1 MSDEKPNPSEKP
13 SGKTS
18 SVPLKKETVRIT
30 LRKDA
35 EGSAPPPP
43 APGAPPAPKPPAAP
57 AAAAAPAAPALG
69 AKTVPLTPA
78 PPVAAP
84 VAGSPAAQPTAKLTP
99 AGAPTQPGG
108 GGTQPLPKAT
118 VKLQPAQAAG
128 SAGAVAPITTGKL
141 SGELDD
147 NSAEA
152 GVTPFASIAL
162 VMALAA
168 CAIGLLTNQNVVEQ
182 DKKLKEPTWAVPY
195 RDYTHNQYEKVD
207 RTTGEI
213 IWTRSFN
220 EQILP
225 EIREYA
231 AWKKNQP

>member
-57 AAAAAPAAPALG
+57 AAPAAPALG
-69 AKTVPLTPA
+69 AKTGPLTPA
-78 PPVAAP
+78 PPAAAP
-84 VAGSPAAQPTAKLTP
+84 VAGTPAAQPTAKLTP

-147 NSAEA
+147 DSAED
-152 GVTPFASIAL
+152 GVTPFAAIAM

-168 CAIGLLTNQNVVEQ
+168 CAIGLLTNQNVFEQ

-195 RDYTHNQYEKVD
+195 RDYQHSQFEKVD

-220 EQILP
+220 DNILP

-231 AWKKNQP
+231 AWKKQQL

>member
-1 MSDEKPNPSEKP
+1 MSDEKPNPSDKP

-57 AAAAAPAAPALG
+57 AAPSLG

-78 PPVAAP
+78 PPVAAGAP
-84 VAGSPAAQPTAKLTP
+84 LAQPTAKLAP
-99 AGAPTQPGG
+99 SGAPTQPVA

-118 VKLQPAQAAG
+118 VKLQPAQPAAA
-128 SAGAVAPITTGKL
+128 SGAVAPITTGKL

-147 NSAEA
+147 DSAEA
-152 GVTPFASIAL
+152 GVTPFAAIAL
-162 VMALAA
+162 VVAIAALT
-168 CAIGLLTNQNVVEQ
+168 IGLLTSQWVEQ
-182 DKKLKEPTWAVPY
+182 DKRSKEQTAWWEVPFS
-195 RDYTHNQYEKVD
+195 DYKHSSYEKVD
-207 RTTGEI
+207 KTTQI
-213 IWTRSFN
+213 PIWSYSFSDN
-220 EQILP
+220 ILP

-231 AWKKNQP
+231 AWKKQQL

>member
-1 MSDEKPNPSEKP
+1 MSDEKPNPSDKP

-57 AAAAAPAAPALG
+57 AAPSLG

-78 PPVAAP
+78 PPVAAGAP
-84 VAGSPAAQPTAKLTP
+84 LAQPTAKLAP
-99 AGAPTQPGG
+99 SGAPTQPIA

-118 VKLQPAQAAG
+118 VKLQPAQPAAA
-128 SAGAVAPITTGKL
+128 SGAVAPITTGKL

-147 NSAEA
+147 DSAEA
-152 GVTPFASIAL
+152 GVTPFAAIAM
-162 VMALAA
+162 VMAIAA
-168 CAIGLLTNQNVVEQ
+168 FSIGLFTSQNIFEQ
-182 DKKLKEPTWAVPY
+182 DKRSGEPSYAVPF
-195 RDYTHNQYEKVD
+195 RDYKHSSYEKVD
-207 RTTGEI
+207 RTTNI
-213 IWTRSFN
+213 PVWSYSFSDN
-220 EQILP
+220 ILP

-231 AWKKNQP
+231 AWKKQQL

>member
-1 MSDEKPNPSEKP
+1 MSDEKPNPSDKP

-35 EGSAPPPP
+35 AGSAPPPP

-57 AAAAAPAAPALG
+57 AAPAAPSLG

-78 PPVAAP
+78 PPAA
-84 VAGSPAAQPTAKLTP
+84 AGAPLAQPTAKLAPSGT
-99 AGAPTQPGG
+99 PTQPLA

-118 VKLQPAQAAG
+118 VKLQPAQPAAA
-128 SAGAVAPITTGKL
+128 SGAVAPITTGKL

-147 NSAEA
+147 DSAEA
-152 GVTPFASIAL
+152 GVTPFAAIAM
-162 VMALAA
+162 VI
-168 CAIGLLTNQNVVEQ
+168 AIGALTVGLMTSQYVEQ
-182 DKKLKEPTWAVPY
+182 DKRSKDQRSFWEVPFS
-195 RDYTHNQYEKVD
+195 DYTHGSYEKVD
-207 RTTGEI
+207 RTTGI
-213 IWTRSFN
+213 PKWDYSFN
-220 EQILP
+220 DNILP

-231 AWKKNQP
+231 AWKKQQL